1 MPKLRQTTFS
11 NNFSRAL
18 LPFCHKVT
26 SVTGRV
32 QRFSKNH
39 SAQLFIP
46 RRGAVRP
53 MVTATDLFFQVLR
66 AQLWTTGFDSQLAL
80 RRQRNRAREAHEAI
94 HTHLAPLHLFRHSV
108 TSVTS
113 NSESFSETNAKP
125 LAPPSSAVLWV
136 PMRSSSNVCQK
147 IVKTKYYPNCL
158 NLRNCLSCLPARASS
173 LSVGKNITNISRF
186 PFFEIP
192 SRPSQFQCH
201 FFSASRRSRS
211 RGPSNST
218 SRRVILGPSN
228 IRYI

>member
-11 NNFSRAL
+11 KGFSRAL

-32 QRFSKNH
+32 QRFWKNH

-80 RRQRNRAREAHEAI
+80 RRQRNRAREAHEAPI
-94 HTHLAPLHLFRHSV
+94 PHTHTHLAPFTFPFRHKRHRRHKQFWEFFRNECKAPRAPKFCRAMGAMRPSI
-108 TSVTS
+108 
-113 NSESFSETNAKP
+113 NA
-125 LAPPSSAVLWV
+125 
-136 PMRSSSNVCQK
+136 CQK
-147 IVKTKYYPNCL
+147 IVKIKYYPNCL

-173 LSVGKNITNISRF
+173 LSVGKNITNISRS
-186 PFFEIP
+186 PFLKFLLAQA
-192 SRPSQFQCH
+192 S
-201 FFSASRRSRS
+201 FSASFLV
-211 RGPSNST
+211 
-218 SRRVILGPSN
+218 RVAGRAVGVRQAARLGVW
-228 IRYI
+228 Y